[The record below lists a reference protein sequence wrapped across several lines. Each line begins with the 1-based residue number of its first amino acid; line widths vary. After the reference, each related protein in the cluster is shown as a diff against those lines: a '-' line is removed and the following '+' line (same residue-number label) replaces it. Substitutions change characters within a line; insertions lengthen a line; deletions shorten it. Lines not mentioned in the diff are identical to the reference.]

1 MNYRTD
7 DRVEESSLMPSDLK
21 EFMHRINI
29 NKVRGWDKTSNY
41 WLPSSID
48 AKCGYCQEWSN
59 LVCEYPSFHP
69 HSLGFT
75 LHGRCVRCNQNS
87 RVFVDGARENK
98 QEFNELWVLPK
109 PENRD
114 AKINTEKIDN
124 ARISK
129 AYREAVKAFND
140 NSPSLS
146 ISACGRIVEGIGKTK
161 FPNSKGVKDIM
172 PLLNNLR
179 KELKEAPAFK
189 EILMPLLDLGEALR
203 LGRNPASH
211 FDLETDPNLD
221 LAGKVLDL
229 TEFLLQYVYV
239 ISGESINV
247 DGLIKACGPGDD
259 DSENNSETEE

>member
-1 MNYRTD
+1 
-7 DRVEESSLMPSDLK
+7 
-21 EFMHRINI
+21 
-29 NKVRGWDKTSNY
+29 
-41 WLPSSID
+41 
-48 AKCGYCQEWSN
+48 
-59 LVCEYPSFHP
+59 
-69 HSLGFT
+69 
-75 LHGRCVRCNQNS
+75 
-87 RVFVDGARENK
+87 
-98 QEFNELWVLPK
+98 
-109 PENRD
+109 
-114 AKINTEKIDN
+114 
-124 ARISK
+124 
-129 AYREAVKAFND
+129 
-140 NSPSLS
+140 
-146 ISACGRIVEGIGKTK
+146 
-161 FPNSKGVKDIM
+161 M